1 MKSVISTIGKFLS
14 SNEFRVFITFFVLF
28 VIFSPGMVV
37 EIDSLSDF
45 TNPTTGIETTMQIKN
60 VMQTLVSVIKGKVT
74 NEDQTVDESV
84 NNSAS
89 VLIHGALVG
98 VLAATLLNINY
109 TARGKNMSKTLKS
122 LFKL

>member
-1 MKSVISTIGKFLS
+1 MKSSIPTFGKFLS

-45 TNPTTGIETTMQIKN
+45 ANPSTGIETTMQIKN
-60 VMQTLVSVIKGKVT
+60 VMQTLVGMIKGKVT
-74 NEDQTVDESV
+74 NDTNEADESV
-84 NNSAS
+84 NNVSS

-98 VLAATLLNINY
+98 ILAATLLNVNY
-109 TARGKNMSKTLKS
+109 TIRGKKISKTIKS
-122 LFKL
+122 IFKF